1 MGKRQ
6 SAGEGSVY
14 QRHSDG
20 RWVVQF
26 RDLQRRTRH
35 RYRDPRGR
43 RLENKTHARQA
54 LRAYLQQRGE
64 GVGGDDPR
72 LAEWTA
78 WWLAQLDLRPTTI
91 ADYRYKIGLLPGWL
105 TRKRLAQITPMDVHE
120 ALAELASSETV
131 HGKPRAG
138 STVAQV
144 RTVLGNCL
152 HVAERYGH
160 VTRNAAR
167 LAAPVTYQHAEVDPL
182 DVGEARALLKQVAGH
197 RLGSLFTVAL
207 ALGLR
212 QGECVGLKWSDV
224 DLEAGTLSVMRQI
237 TRTNEHVEAEGDPK
251 TRRSRRSLI
260 LPRVCVDQPPSPT
273 PPGGRARGGR
283 RVGRQRVDRP
293 RPRVAVHTRH
303 AAFPVQ
309 PTPTATSAV
318 RTGWDPPGHVPHA
331 APLGGHAPA
340 RAGGPVRRD
349 PRRARP
355 PGRPHAAPLPA
366 RDRLA
371 PPGRG
376 GRHRSE
382 LRCQTN
388 CQSLGPRTDS
398 GA

>member
-251 TRRSRRSLI
+251 TRRSRLSLI
-260 LPRVCVDQPPSPT
+260 LPRVCVDQLLRHRRLQEAERAEADEWGDSEWIDRDLVWPSTRGT
-273 PPGGRARGGR
+273 PLSPSNLR
-283 RVGRQRVDRP
+283 RLLRRQCELAGIRQVTF
-293 RPRVAVHTRH
+293 HTLRH
-303 AAFPVQ
+303 SAATLLLAQGVP
-309 PTPTATSAV
+309 SAV
-318 RTGWDPPGHVPHA
+318 ILDVLGHQD
-331 APLGGHAPA
+331 
-340 RAGGPVRRD
+340 VRML
-349 PRRARP
+349 RRYQ
-355 PGRPHAAPLPA
+355 HV
-366 RDRLA
+366 
-371 PPGRG
+371 
-376 GRHRSE
+376 
-382 LRCQTN
+382 
-388 CQSLGPRTDS
+388 TDS
-398 GA
+398 LRQDAADAIDRSFAVKPTVKV

>member
-1 MGKRQ
+1 MGERQ

-14 QRHSDG
+14 QRRSDG

-26 RDLQRRTRH
+26 RDLQGRTRH

-72 LAEWTA
+72 LSEWTA
-78 WWLAQLDLRPTTI
+78 WWLEQLDLRPTTI
-91 ADYRYKIGLLPGWL
+91 ADYRYKIELLPDWL
-105 TRKRLAQITPMDVHE
+105 TRKRLSQITPMDVHE

-131 HGKPRAG
+131 HGKARAG

-167 LAAPVTYQHAEVDPL
+167 LAAPVAYQHAEVDPL
-182 DVGEARALLKQVAGH
+182 DVGEARALLEQVDRH
-197 RLGSLFTVAL
+197 RLGSLLTVAL
-207 ALGLR
+207 SLGLR
-212 QGECVGLKWSDV
+212 QGECVGLKWSDA

-260 LPRVCVDQPPSPT
+260 LPRVCVDQLLRHRHHQEIERAKVEEWGQGEWIDRDLVWPS
-273 PPGGRARGGR
+273 ARGTPLTPSNLR
-283 RVGRQRVDRP
+283 RLLRRQCELAGVRP
-293 RPRVAVHTRH
+293 VTFHTLRH
-303 AAFPVQ
+303 SAATLLLVQ
-309 PTPTATSAV
+309 SVPSAV
-318 RTGWDPPGHVPHA
+318 ILDVLGHQD
-331 APLGGHAPA
+331 
-340 RAGGPVRRD
+340 VRML
-349 PRRARP
+349 RRYQ
-355 PGRPHAAPLPA
+355 HV
-366 RDRLA
+366 
-371 PPGRG
+371 
-376 GRHRSE
+376 
-382 LRCQTN
+382 
-388 CQSLGPRTDS
+388 TDS
-398 GA
+398 LRQDAADAIDRSFAVKPTVKI

>member
-260 LPRVCVDQPPSPT
+260 LPRVCVDQLLRHRRLQEAERAEADEWGDSEWIDRDLVWPSTRGT
-273 PPGGRARGGR
+273 PLSPSNLR
-283 RVGRQRVDRP
+283 RLLRRQCELAGIRQVTF
-293 RPRVAVHTRH
+293 HTLRH
-303 AAFPVQ
+303 SAATLLLAQGVP
-309 PTPTATSAV
+309 SAV
-318 RTGWDPPGHVPHA
+318 ILDVLGHQD
-331 APLGGHAPA
+331 
-340 RAGGPVRRD
+340 VRML
-349 PRRARP
+349 RRYQ
-355 PGRPHAAPLPA
+355 HV
-366 RDRLA
+366 
-371 PPGRG
+371 
-376 GRHRSE
+376 
-382 LRCQTN
+382 
-388 CQSLGPRTDS
+388 TDS
-398 GA
+398 LRQDAADAIDRSFAVKPTVKV

>member
-26 RDLQRRTRH
+26 RDLQGRTRH

-91 ADYRYKIGLLPGWL
+91 ADYRYKIGLLPDWL

-152 HVAERYGH
+152 HLAERYGH
-160 VTRNAAR
+160 VTRNTAR
-167 LAAPVTYQHAEVDPL
+167 LAAPVAYQHAEVDPL
-182 DVGEARALLKQVAGH
+182 DVGEARALLKQVDGH

-207 ALGLR
+207 SLGLR

-224 DLEAGTLSVMRQI
+224 DLDAGTLSVMRQI
-237 TRTNEHVEAEGDPK
+237 TRTNEHDEAEGDPK

-260 LPRVCVDQPPSPT
+260 LPRVCVEQLLRYRRLQEAERAKSDEWGNDQWIDRDLVWPSTRGT
-273 PPGGRARGGR
+273 PLYPSNLR
-283 RVGRQRVDRP
+283 RLLRRQCELAGIRQVTF
-293 RPRVAVHTRH
+293 HTLRH
-303 AAFPVQ
+303 SAATLLLAQGVP
-309 PTPTATSAV
+309 SAV
-318 RTGWDPPGHVPHA
+318 ILDVLGHQD
-331 APLGGHAPA
+331 
-340 RAGGPVRRD
+340 VRML
-349 PRRARP
+349 RRYQ
-355 PGRPHAAPLPA
+355 HV
-366 RDRLA
+366 
-371 PPGRG
+371 
-376 GRHRSE
+376 
-382 LRCQTN
+382 
-388 CQSLGPRTDS
+388 TDS
-398 GA
+398 LRQDAADAIDRSFAVKPTVKV

>member
-14 QRHSDG
+14 QRQSDG

-26 RDLQRRTRH
+26 RDLQGRTRH

-91 ADYRYKIGLLPGWL
+91 ADYRYKIGLLPDWL
-105 TRKRLAQITPMDVHE
+105 MRKRLAQITPMDVHE

-167 LAAPVTYQHAEVDPL
+167 LAAPVAYQHAEVDPL
-182 DVGEARALLKQVAGH
+182 DVGEARALLKQVDGH

-207 ALGLR
+207 SLGLR
-212 QGECVGLKWSDV
+212 QGECVGLEWSDV

-237 TRTNEHVEAEGDPK
+237 TRTNEHVEAEGTPK

-260 LPRVCVDQPPSPT
+260 LPRVCVDQLLRHRRLQEAERAEADEWGDSEWIDRDLVWPSTRGT
-273 PPGGRARGGR
+273 PLSPSNLR
-283 RVGRQRVDRP
+283 RLLRRQCELAGIRQVTF
-293 RPRVAVHTRH
+293 HTLRH
-303 AAFPVQ
+303 SAATLLLAQGVP
-309 PTPTATSAV
+309 SAV
-318 RTGWDPPGHVPHA
+318 ILDVLGHQD
-331 APLGGHAPA
+331 
-340 RAGGPVRRD
+340 VRML
-349 PRRARP
+349 RRYQ
-355 PGRPHAAPLPA
+355 HV
-366 RDRLA
+366 
-371 PPGRG
+371 
-376 GRHRSE
+376 
-382 LRCQTN
+382 
-388 CQSLGPRTDS
+388 TDS
-398 GA
+398 LRQDAADAIDRSFAVKPTVKV